1 MKESFTNKSKYP
13 IIINFEILDVKA
25 IKILKK
31 MARFLLERYM
41 HPREF
46 FGPTV
51 KKEPIGKK

>member
-13 IIINFEILDVKA
+13 IIINFEILDEKA